1 MPVLKLIKNQFI
13 KAFLKPYSD
22 CGENFST
29 SELARGKTIEE
40 GLRN

>member
-1 MPVLKLIKNQFI
+1 MPVLKLTKNQVIEVF
-13 KAFLKPYSD
+13 FKPYSD